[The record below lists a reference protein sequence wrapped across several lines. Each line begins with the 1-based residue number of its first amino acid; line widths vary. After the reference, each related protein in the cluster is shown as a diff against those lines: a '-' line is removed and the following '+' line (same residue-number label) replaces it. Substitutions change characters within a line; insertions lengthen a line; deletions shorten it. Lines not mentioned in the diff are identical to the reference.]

1 MVDILTGTGFL
12 LGTLISLVLLQDI
25 KRSKCTKVIKFL
37 GWLTLLFVLTLDI
50 RFILMII

>member
-12 LGTLISLVLLQDI
+12 LGTLTSLVLLQDI
-25 KRSKCTKVIKFL
+25 RRSKCAKTVKLL